1 MCGWE
6 IAAYIAAAAAAAGGA
21 YMQADAANDAADR
34 QAAALNAAM
43 EQQDQWNKKAE
54 QKALDNA
61 QEYDMEKR
69 TNRLAE
75 AMQDAGDSLTQ
86 SLVTSREQIGLP
98 DQASGK
104 ISDEFTADRSSKLAD
119 QFQKSVDMARLM
131 GRMRG
136 VQDMLGNEAVN
147 NADYASQLGI
157 ISRNAQGDEAASKP
171 GIIKAGKVNAGKAT
185 AGALMQ
191 SLGTSYL
198 GSGLGSGFSSSS
210 GAGANVGNGA
220 GNANLMANGSSVGYG
235 SLKMM

>member
-6 IAAYIAAAAAAAGGA
+6 IAAYVAAAAAAAYGA
-21 YMQADAANDAADR
+21 NQQAEAANEAADR
-34 QAAALNAAM
+34 QAAAMNAAM
-43 EQQDQWNKKAE
+43 EQQDQWNRKAE
-54 QKALDNA
+54 GKALDNA
-61 QEYDMEKR
+61 QEYDTEKR
-69 TNRLAE
+69 TNRLEE
-75 AMQDAGDSLTQ
+75 AMQDAGDSLSK

-157 ISRNAQGDEAASKP
+157 IGRNAQGDYNAAQP
-171 GIIKAGKVNAGKAT
+171 GIALAGKVDAGKAT
-185 AGALMQ
+185 TGALLQ

-198 GSGLGSGFSSSS
+198 GRAGGIGGSAV
-210 GAGANVGNGA
+210 GAGATAYGTRKGSQQDQ
-220 GNANLMANGSSVGYG
+220 GLMG
-235 SLKMM
+235 